1 MRKFSSIARTMSQ
14 QRISFKVEGEVQGV
28 NFRSFT
34 VKQAKSLGIT
44 GHVQNASDGSVTGE
58 AQGDSGSLKEFQQHL
73 NKGPSAANVTKLD
86 VNDIKTKE
94 GESNF
99 TQ

>member
-1 MRKFSSIARTMSQ
+1 MPLMAAY
-14 QRISFKVEGEVQGV
+14 
-28 NFRSFT
+28 
-34 VKQAKSLGIT
+34 VKPSPLKCYKNTNLYKQ
-44 GHVQNASDGSVTGE
+44 VTGE

-94 GESNF
+94 GESDF

>member
-1 MRKFSSIARTMSQ
+1 MLLTAAYVEPSSFNCLDNTNLYGQ
-14 QRISFKVEGEVQGV
+14 
-28 NFRSFT
+28 
-34 VKQAKSLGIT
+34 
-44 GHVQNASDGSVTGE
+44 VTGE

-94 GESNF
+94 GESDF

>member
-1 MRKFSSIARTMSQ
+1 TRLTEYTSQ
-14 QRISFKVEGEVQGV
+14 ISFKVEGEVQGV

-34 VKQAKSLGIT
+34 VKQAKSLGIS
-44 GHVQNASDGSVTGE
+44 GHVKNVSDGSVTGE
-58 AQGDSGSLKEFQQHL
+58 AQGDSSALNKFQQHL
-73 NKGPSAANVTKLD
+73 NRGPPAASVTKLD

-94 GESNF
+94 GESDF